1 MADQPRHVATGTKRR
16 LIGLVVLGGLACAA
30 PALAADPPPSTDSQL
45 RALSGSDT
53 IQESDPCGRM
63 GSTPPI

>member
-1 MADQPRHVATGTKRR
+1 VGRS
-16 LIGLVVLGGLACAA
+16 GLA
-30 PALAADPPPSTDSQL
+30 PDPPPSTDSQL